1 MPTRSTKA
9 GCAEP
14 LRPSARVILV
24 CMRRLLIAPVAAAAV
39 LVVTACQPTL
49 ELTAADLPD
58 ASIAQ
63 IGLVEAITK
72 NAPIDRPIVVH
83 VDHGRLTD
91 VEVTQGPS
99 RVIKGEF
106 SNDGRTWTSTRAYL
120 DFDSTY
126 SISATAVDPRG
137 QTTTLEEKIRTVDP
151 DGFLTATPSMEAG
164 SEFGVGM
171 PLTVN
176 FDEAVKDRA
185 AVEEAMIVR
194 TPTPVE
200 GAWYWTGPTQAI
212 YRPKNYWP
220 GNIDIEL
227 DLDLRGV
234 EASPGLWGESNSR
247 TLYRTTDSVVME
259 ADAQT
264 LMMKVFINGK
274 KERTIPVTMG
284 MDGYETLSG
293 TKLIM
298 TKERTRIM
306 DNATAGVS
314 EDDPDHYR
322 VKVDYAMRLTWH
334 GEFLHA
340 SPWAAGAWG
349 NRRISHGCTSMSLDN
364 AGWLFSVTNIGDPI
378 EITGTPLKQNPGNG
392 ITVWNIS
399 WDDWLKKSGTG
410 GHMTSPEV

>member
-1 MPTRSTKA
+1 
-9 GCAEP
+9 
-14 LRPSARVILV
+14 
-24 CMRRLLIAPVAAAAV
+24 MRRTLLAAAGASA
-39 LVVTACQPTL
+39 LLLVTACQPSL
-49 ELTAADLPD
+49 ELTSAELPE

-63 IGLVEAITK
+63 IGLVEAIHK

-91 VEVTQGPS
+91 VVVTEGAS
-99 RVIKGEF
+99 RVVKGEL
-106 SNDGRTWTSTRAYL
+106 SADGRTWTSSRPYL
-120 DFDSTY
+120 DFDATY
-126 SISATAVDPRG
+126 NISASAVDPRG
-137 QTTTLEEKIRTVDP
+137 QTSTFEDRIKTVDP
-151 DGFLTATPSMEAG
+151 DGFLSATPTMAEG
-164 SEFGVGM
+164 TEFGVGM

-176 FDEAVKDRA
+176 FDEAIKDRA

-194 TPTPVE
+194 TPTPIE

-212 YRPKNYWP
+212 YRPKDYWP

-227 DLDLRGV
+227 DIDLRGV
-234 EASPGLWGESNSR
+234 KASPGLWGRDNVQ
-247 TLYRTTDSVVME
+247 TTYRTTDSVVMK

-274 KERTIPVTMG
+274 KKRTIPVTMG
-284 MDGYETLSG
+284 MDGYETLTG

-314 EDDPDHYR
+314 EDDPEHYR
-322 VKVDYAMRLTWH
+322 VEVDYAMRLTWH

-349 NRRISHGCTSMSLDN
+349 NYRYSHGCTSMSTDN
-364 AGWLFSVTNIGDPI
+364 AAWLFNVTNIGDPI
-378 EITGTPLKQNPGNG
+378 EITGTPLQQNPGNG

-399 WDDWLKKSGTG
+399 WEDWLAKSASG
-410 GHMTSPEV
+410 GHMTSPEA

>member
-1 MPTRSTKA
+1 
-9 GCAEP
+9 
-14 LRPSARVILV
+14 
-24 CMRRLLIAPVAAAAV
+24 MRRTLIAPAAAAA
-39 LVVTACQPTL
+39 LLLTACQPAL
-49 ELTAADLPD
+49 ELTSAGLPD

-63 IGLVEAITK
+63 IGLVDAIRK

-91 VEVTQGPS
+91 VQVTQDGD
-99 RVIKGEF
+99 RIVKGEV
-106 SNDGRTWTSTRAYL
+106 SDDGRTWRSSRDYL
-120 DFDSTY
+120 DFDATY
-126 SISATAVDPRG
+126 TVKATAVDPRG
-137 QTTTLEEKIRTVDP
+137 QESSFEESLKTVDP
-151 DGFLTATPSMEAG
+151 DGFLTATPAMAEG
-164 SEFGVGM
+164 REFGVGM
-171 PLTVN
+171 PLTVD

-185 AVEEAMIVR
+185 AVEKAMIVR
-194 TPTPVE
+194 TATPIE

-212 YRPKNYWP
+212 FRPKDYWP
-220 GNIDIEL
+220 GNTDIEL
-227 DLDLRGV
+227 DIDLRGV
-234 EASPGLWGESNSR
+234 KVGPGLWGKDNVR
-247 TLYRTTDSVVME
+247 TTYRTTDSVVME
-259 ADAQT
+259 ADAQS

-322 VKVDYAMRLTWH
+322 VEVDYAMRLTWH
-334 GEFLHA
+334 GEFIHA

-349 NRRISHGCTSMSLDN
+349 NSRISHGCTSMSVDN
-364 AGWLFSVTNIGDPI
+364 AAWLFSVTNIGDPI

-399 WDDWLKKSGTG
+399 WKDWLEKSATG
-410 GHMTSPEV
+410 AHMTSPEV

>member
-1 MPTRSTKA
+1 M
-9 GCAEP
+9 G
-14 LRPSARVILV
+14 
-24 CMRRLLIAPVAAAAV
+24 MRRILPAAAA
-39 LVVTACQPTL
+39 LAGLIALTACQPAL
-49 ELTAADLPD
+49 EFSAASLPD
-58 ASIAQ
+58 ESIAR
-63 IGLVEAITK
+63 IGLVDAVMT

-83 VDHGRLTD
+83 VDNGRLTD
-91 VEVTQGPS
+91 VTVTQGAS
-99 RVIKGEF
+99 RVIKGEL
-106 SNDGRTWTSTRAYL
+106 SEDGRTWTSQRPYL
-120 DFDSTY
+120 DFDATY
-126 SISATAVDPRG
+126 SVKATAVDPRG
-137 QTTTLEEKIRTVDP
+137 QAATLTEKITTVDP
-151 DGFLTATPSMEAG
+151 DGFLAATPLLEEG

-185 AVEEAMIVR
+185 AVEQAMIVR
-194 TPTPVE
+194 TPTPIE

-212 YRPKNYWP
+212 YRTKDYWP
-220 GNIDIEL
+220 GNADIEL
-227 DLDLRGV
+227 DIDLRGV
-234 EASPGLWGESNSR
+234 EAAPGLWGRDNVR
-247 TLYRTTDSVVME
+247 TSYRTSDSVVME

-264 LMMKVFINGK
+264 LMMKVFINGE

-298 TKERTRIM
+298 TKERTRVM

-349 NRRISHGCTSMSLDN
+349 NTRMSHGCTSMSTDN
-364 AGWLFSVTNIGDPI
+364 AAWLFSVTNIGDPI

-399 WDDWLKKSGTG
+399 WDDWVKKSATG
-410 GHMTSPEV
+410 AHLTSPEV

>member
-1 MPTRSTKA
+1 M
-9 GCAEP
+9 
-14 LRPSARVILV
+14 L
-24 CMRRLLIAPVAAAAV
+24 
-39 LVVTACQPTL
+39 VTACQPSL
-49 ELTAADLPD
+49 ELSSASLPD

-63 IGLVEAITK
+63 IGLVDAIRD
-72 NAPIDRPIVVH
+72 NAPINRPIIVH

-91 VEVTQGPS
+91 VVVTEGSS
-99 RVIKGEF
+99 RVIKGRL
-106 SNDGRTWTSTRAYL
+106 SNDGRTWTSTRPYL

-126 SISATAVDPRG
+126 NVSAAAVDPRG
-137 QTTTLEEKIRTVDP
+137 QTSTLEEQIRTVDP
-151 DGFLTATPSMEAG
+151 DGFLTATPTMAEGTA
-164 SEFGVGM
+164 FGVGM
-171 PLTVN
+171 PLTVD

-194 TPTPVE
+194 TPTPLL
-200 GAWYWTGPTQAI
+200 GAWYWTSPTQAI
-212 YRPKNYWP
+212 YRPKEYWP

-227 DLDLRGV
+227 DIDLRGV
-234 EASPGLWGESNSR
+234 KAAPGLWGEANTR
-247 TLYRTTDSVVME
+247 ATYRTTDSVVME
-259 ADAQT
+259 ADAQS
-264 LMMKVFINGK
+264 LLMKVFINGK

-349 NRRISHGCTSMSLDN
+349 YSRISHGCTSMSVEN
-364 AGWLFSVTNIGDPI
+364 AGWLFSVTNIGDPV

-392 ITVWNIS
+392 ITVWNIP
-399 WDDWLKKSGTG
+399 WEDWLKKSATG
-410 GHMTSPEV
+410 ARLTSPEV

>member
-1 MPTRSTKA
+1 
-9 GCAEP
+9 
-14 LRPSARVILV
+14 
-24 CMRRLLIAPVAAAAV
+24 MRRPLIATAAGVA
-39 LVVTACQPTL
+39 LVAVTACQPSL
-49 ELTAADLPD
+49 EFTSANLPD

-63 IGLVEAITK
+63 IGLVDAIVRD
-72 NAPIDRPIVVH
+72 APIDRPIVVH

-91 VEVTQGPS
+91 VLVTEGPN
-99 RVIKGEF
+99 RVVKGEL
-106 SNDGRTWTSTRAYL
+106 SPDGRTWTSQRAYL
-120 DFDSTY
+120 DFDTTY
-126 SISATAVDPRG
+126 TVKATAVDARG
-137 QTTTLEEKIRTVDP
+137 QEASLTEKIRTVDP
-151 DGFLTATPSMEAG
+151 DGFLTASPGMEAG
-164 SEFGVGM
+164 TEFGVGM

-185 AVEEAMIVR
+185 AVEKAMIVR
-194 TPTPVE
+194 TPTPIL

-212 YRPKNYWP
+212 FRPQDYWP
-220 GNIDIEL
+220 GNSDIEL
-227 DLDLRGV
+227 DIDLRGV
-234 EASPGLWGESNSR
+234 EAAPGLWGRDNVR
-247 TLYRTTDSVVME
+247 TTYRTTDSVVME

-298 TKERTRIM
+298 TKERTRVM

-349 NRRISHGCTSMSLDN
+349 NSRISHGCTSMSLDN

-399 WDDWLKKSGTG
+399 WDDWVKGSATG
-410 GHMTSPEV
+410 AHLTSPEV

>member
-1 MPTRSTKA
+1 
-9 GCAEP
+9 
-14 LRPSARVILV
+14 
-24 CMRRLLIAPVAAAAV
+24 MRRSILATAGASALV
-39 LVVTACQPTL
+39 LVTACQPAL

-83 VDHGRLTD
+83 VDNGRLTD
-91 VEVTQGPS
+91 VVVTQGPR
-99 RVIKGEF
+99 RVVKGEY
-106 SNDGRTWTSTRAYL
+106 SNDGRTWTSTRSYL

-126 SISATAVDPRG
+126 TVTAQAVDPRG
-137 QTTTLEEKIRTVDP
+137 QTSSLEEKITTVKP
-151 DGFLTATPSMEAG
+151 DGFLTATPTMEPG
-164 SEFGVGM
+164 TEFGVGM
-171 PLTVN
+171 PLTVD
-176 FDEAVKDRA
+176 FDEEVKDRA
-185 AVEEAMIVR
+185 AVEKAMVVR

-212 YRPKNYWP
+212 YRTKDYWP
-220 GNIDIEL
+220 GNTDIAL

-234 EASPGLWGESNSR
+234 KAGPGLWGADNTR
-247 TLYRTTDSVVME
+247 TQYRTTDSVVME
-259 ADAQT
+259 ADANT

-284 MDGYETLSG
+284 MPGYETMSG

-340 SPWAAGAWG
+340 SPWAASAWG
-349 NRRISHGCTSMSLDN
+349 NSRISHGCTSMSLDN
-364 AGWLFSVTNIGDPI
+364 AAWLFDVTNIGDPI
-378 EITGTPLKQNPGNG
+378 KITGTPLKQNAGNG

-399 WDDWLKKSGTG
+399 WDAWLKQSATG
-410 GHMTSPEV
+410 AHMTSPEV

>member
-1 MPTRSTKA
+1 
-9 GCAEP
+9 
-14 LRPSARVILV
+14 
-24 CMRRLLIAPVAAAAV
+24 MRRGPLACGLGLALIGA
-39 LVVTACQPTL
+39 TACQPSL
-49 ELTAADLPD
+49 ELTAASLPD
-58 ASIAQ
+58 ESIAQ
-63 IGLVEAITK
+63 IGLVDAITRD
-72 NAPIDRPIVVH
+72 APIDRPIVVH

-91 VEVTQGPS
+91 VVVTQGPS
-99 RVIKGEF
+99 RVIKGEL
-106 SNDGRTWTSTRAYL
+106 SNDGRTWTSQRPFL

-126 SISATAVDPRG
+126 NVVATAVDPRG
-137 QTTTLEEKIRTVDP
+137 QTATLREKIRTVDP
-151 DGFLTATPSMEAG
+151 DGFLTATPSMAAG
-164 SEFGVGM
+164 TEFGVGM

-185 AVEEAMIVR
+185 AVEEAMVVR
-194 TPTPVE
+194 TATPLE

-212 YRPKNYWP
+212 FRPRDYWP
-220 GNIDIEL
+220 GNADITL
-227 DLDLRGV
+227 DINLRGV
-234 EASPGLWGESNSR
+234 KAAPGLWGKDRSTTS
-247 TLYRTTDSVVME
+247 YRTTDSVVME

-298 TKERTRIM
+298 TKERTRVM

-314 EDDPDHYR
+314 RDDPDHYR

-340 SPWAAGAWG
+340 SPWAASAWG

-399 WDDWLKKSGTG
+399 WDDWLKESATG
-410 GHMTSPEV
+410 AHLTSTAA